1 MKTTPTD
8 PEEQDLDALVDMLDS
23 LCEQG
28 SQHIRLTPGDALR
41 VQTVNS
47 TECSGPGPCAVPNL
61 GGEDPEDDD

>member
-8 PEEQDLDALVDMLDS
+8 PQEQDLDALVDMLDS

-28 SQHIRLTPGDALR
+28 TQHIRLTPGDALR

-47 TECSGPGPCAVPNL
+47 TECSGPGP
-61 GGEDPEDDD
+61 